1 LPATSRNR
9 PATKAIRS
17 QVGNL
22 IGFMRRARA
31 VHQAADDPISRPWR
45 GSFDIKP
52 TRCQRSSPSIIRHHW
67 RVAALT

>member
-1 LPATSRNR
+1 MLPATSRNR

-52 TRCQRSSPSIIRHHW
+52 TGASEAPLRSSG
-67 RVAALT
+67 TTGE